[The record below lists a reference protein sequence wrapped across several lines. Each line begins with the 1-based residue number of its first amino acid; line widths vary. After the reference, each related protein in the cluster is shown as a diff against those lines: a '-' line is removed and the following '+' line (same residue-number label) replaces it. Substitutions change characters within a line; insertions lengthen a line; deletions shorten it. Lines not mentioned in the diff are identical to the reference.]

1 MIAKT
6 EEQRFVFPDGS
17 YQDFPHT
24 TDNAEAAIVA
34 LDVDLTG
41 KKVVNNELVVKTQAD
56 LDQELADRN
65 AALDAIYKEERK
77 KALASFELTIFPDS
91 TLTQAERDAITATRQ
106 AWFDMT
112 SQTNYP
118 EEFVAPTL

>member
-1 MIAKT
+1 MKTKT
-6 EEQRFVFPDGS
+6 EKQRFVFPDGS

-24 TDNAEAAIVA
+24 TDSTEAAIVA

-41 KKVVNNELVVKTQAD
+41 KKVVNNELVDKTQAD
-56 LDQELADRN
+56 LDQELVDRN
-65 AALDAIYKEERK
+65 AALDARYKEERK